1 MDEEKQCLCNDMNRC
16 WFAFYTKPRHEFKVA
31 ENLAGI
37 SIVHYLP
44 VVTRLKQWSDRK
56 KKVIEPLIRGYIFA
70 FVNSK
75 ERLIALQQDSI
86 INCVCFNGKPA
97 SIPEWQIE
105 NLQRMLKNES
115 NFMISDVVKAGS
127 KIKVLEG
134 PFAGVEGIVKYT
146 SEGRTISITIDLL
159 KRSITA
165 VLPKES
171 VIQIM

>member
-1 MDEEKQCLCNDMNRC
+1 MNEENPLFCNDINKC

-31 ENLAGI
+31 EKLTGI
-37 SIVHYLP
+37 SIEHYLP
-44 VVTRLKQWSDRK
+44 VVTRIKQWSDRK
-56 KKVIEPLIRGYIFA
+56 KKVTEPLIRGYIFA
-70 FVNSK
+70 LVNSK
-75 ERLIALQQDSI
+75 ERLLTLQQDSI

-105 NLQRMLKNES
+105 NLKRMLRNES
-115 NFMISDVVKAGS
+115 DFLISDVVKAGS

-171 VIQIM
+171 VIQII

>member
-1 MDEEKQCLCNDMNRC
+1 MSDENSGFSNDINKC

-31 ENLAGI
+31 ESLTSI

-44 VVTRLKQWSDRK
+44 VVTRIKQWSDRK
-56 KKVIEPLIRGYIFA
+56 KKVTEPLIRGYIFA
-70 FVNSK
+70 YVDSK
-75 ERLIALQQDSI
+75 ERLLTLQQNSV
-86 INCVCFNGKPA
+86 INCISFNGKPA

-105 NLQRMLKNES
+105 NLKRMLKNES
-115 NFMISDVVKAGS
+115 EFLISDVVKAGS

-134 PFAGVEGIVKYT
+134 PFTGVEGIVKYT